1 MKEIT
6 FVAIIEV
13 LTLGAFFTG
22 SFCAAKNEEVAVI
35 KAYMSLG
42 WDIQDVAIR

>member
-1 MKEIT
+1 MKIYQLENIRTRQTVTIT
-6 FVAIIEV
+6 
-13 LTLGAFFTG
+13 
-22 SFCAAKNEEVAVI
+22 AKNEEVAVI

>member
-1 MKEIT
+1 MKIYQLENIKPRQIAT
-6 FVAIIEV
+6 I
-13 LTLGAFFTG
+13 
-22 SFCAAKNEEVAVI
+22 AAKNEEVAVI